1 MIKRAALASLL
12 LLAAALSAPADE
24 LLPPRRIPP
33 GTESVTQ
40 DDGTPAAL
48 RWMIRPLRRG
58 MFIRLPVMDTDPN
71 RGITVGVMPIVVLQ
85 AKDQDRIEQ
94 IHAPSV
100 TYNKNFGV
108 IPTYR
113 YYYYPQPDASL
124 VARASI
130 SKYEGEGMA
139 QYEDAGFLGTDKDV
153 LLRGQFNI
161 DAGRRYYGDGPDTQK
176 TAEGN
181 YKENY
186 WQYQWGVGTPLREG
200 SSWRARVS
208 QRYQAERV
216 LDGPLSNLPRFRDI
230 YPAEFSDRAQ
240 QTDETRLSLLYDTRD
255 HAVTT
260 TRGTYLE
267 TYAEAAVRGFLSQYD
282 YKRYGFDAR
291 WFKPQ
296 GEGDARVF
304 AIQTTY
310 EQILGATPPF
320 WILPSLGGKYSL
332 RAYGDGRYVDRGAA
346 TLNAEERFKVFEAKT
361 AGVTTEFQLAPFAG
375 VGTVFDSPGTM
386 AGRYLRPVVGAAIRA
401 VARPQVVGSVDFGVG
416 REGLS
421 VFMDINYSF

>member
-1 MIKRAALASLL
+1 MTARAL
-12 LLAAALSAPADE
+12 LLALLASVAPAARAE
-24 LLPPRRIPP
+24 ILPPREIPA
-33 GTESVTQ
+33 GTEAVPESN
-40 DDGTPAAL
+40 DTPAVL
-48 RWMIRPLRRG
+48 RWMIRPVQRG

-71 RGITVGVMPIVVLQ
+71 RGITVGVMPILVLQ

-94 IHAPSV
+94 IHAPSL

-108 IPTYR
+108 VPTYR
-113 YYYYPQPDASL
+113 YYYYPQEDASL

-139 QYEDAGFLGTDKDV
+139 QYEDDSFLGTDKDV
-153 LLRGQFNI
+153 MLRGQYNI
-161 DAGRRYYGDGPDTQK
+161 DAGRRFYGLGPDSQK

-186 WQYQWGVGTPLREG
+186 WQYQWAVGAPLRAG

-216 LDGPLSNLPRFRDI
+216 LDGPLANLPRFRDL
-230 YPAEFSDRAQ
+230 YPTNFSDHSQ
-240 QTDETRLSLLYDTRD
+240 QTDETRMSLIYDTRD
-255 HAVTT
+255 HGVTT
-260 TRGTYLE
+260 TRGAYLE

-282 YKRYGFDAR
+282 YERYGFDAR

-320 WILPSLGGKYSL
+320 WLLPSLGGKYSL

-346 TLNAEERFKVFEAKT
+346 TINAEERFKVFEAKT
-361 AGVTTEFQLAPFAG
+361 AGVTTEFQLAPFVGAG
-375 VGTVFDSPGTM
+375 EVFDSPGQM